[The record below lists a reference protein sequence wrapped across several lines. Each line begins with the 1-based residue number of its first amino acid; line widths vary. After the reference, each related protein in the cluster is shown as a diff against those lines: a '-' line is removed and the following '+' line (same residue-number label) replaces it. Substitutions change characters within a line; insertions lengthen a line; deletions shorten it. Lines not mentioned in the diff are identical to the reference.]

1 MSALV
6 LQHGLIVTVAATG
19 EYSGKP
25 RPAVIV
31 QANRS
36 LQGHPSVTLCLLTST
51 LLYAPMV
58 RIPVTTNPRNR
69 LKKASQLMYD
79 RLFTVPTTSIGGVV
93 GVLEHDRLSSLDLAL
108 SAWLDLA

>member
-31 QANRS
+31 QANRW
-36 LQGHPSVTLCLLTST
+36 LQGHPSVTLFLLTRN

-58 RIPVTTNPRNR
+58 RIPVTTNPRN
-69 LKKASQLMYD
+69 
-79 RLFTVPTTSIGGVV
+79 
-93 GVLEHDRLSSLDLAL
+93 
-108 SAWLDLA
+108 